1 MIGTPSKY
9 NAVDGGFECCCGAV
23 RQTPLG
29 IERHRQQCEEWN
41 DA

>member
-1 MIGTPSKY
+1 MSREPAHQ
-9 NAVDGGFECCCGAV
+9 AVDGGFECVCGAV

-29 IERHRQQCEEWN
+29 IERHRQHCPEHN